1 MTRRDMTY
9 SELTQLL
16 QMIDDRHS
24 FRKGKGHMIKYVTPI
39 IDMRTLSIHA
49 VEFHSVFDTK
59 VFSITN
65 ENKDKDLM
73 KWISEWLMEVAE

>member
-1 MTRRDMTY
+1 MTRRDMAY
-9 SELTQLL
+9 AELTQLL
-16 QMIDDRHS
+16 QMVDEHHS
-24 FRKGKGHMIKYVTPI
+24 FRNGKGRMIKYVVPT

-49 VEFHSVFDTK
+49 IEFHGMFVTK

-73 KWISEWLMEVAE
+73 NWIGDWLLEETE